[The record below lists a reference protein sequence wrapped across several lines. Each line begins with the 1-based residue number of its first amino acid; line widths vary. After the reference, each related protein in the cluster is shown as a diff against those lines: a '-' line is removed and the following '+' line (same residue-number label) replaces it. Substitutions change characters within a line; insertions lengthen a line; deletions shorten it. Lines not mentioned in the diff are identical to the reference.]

1 MGDFSE
7 VQVLEFMEFV
17 NNYPSDFCIETHDDN
32 KETRDPKLNHRFSD
46 INIEELTKL
55 NQQGS
60 GIFFSVNPMIQ
71 GKRDQ
76 ASVTKIVTWVCEI
89 DDMSKEEQR
98 KLVKQSPIKPS
109 CIVESKNSLHLYF
122 FASNGTKENRVKI
135 GSLLQSFFHGD
146 PKVCKDYGWLL
157 RLPGFYH
164 MKDSSDPFLVKLSY
178 IDKNLQYTEQ
188 DMIDWFSK
196 VVDTTIEI
204 QPHTKIYNPNEHGL
218 WGYLSTWNNI
228 EMLKAISG
236 KPIINWDI
244 IIFKNNSNWTKQIV
258 VNKKST
264 WCRIDKSGMI
274 WSHDKWWPTR
284 INWITWYKTLSKRQL
299 LQYVKDNFLSKI
311 PAEYIP
317 QLEKWNYLT
326 DKGKLIAVEFAR
338 YLKESE
344 TFEGIEGNL
353 FKYFSDEWLWKHLND
368 NEVSQI
374 IIREAKEFLEM
385 DISKQDLESVL
396 KFLKVHS
403 EGRVIKEKLQQVNQ
417 YEISLSDCILDTT
430 TRTTRP
436 YTKEDYKI
444 SKLPYISTDIADYD
458 QHKPTRWLQ
467 FLEEVFA
474 SYQDV
479 PSVIDFWDEIIGHFL
494 LPLTKRGKMFI
505 LQGGGW
511 NWKGVF
517 LWAIRNMLGEDNC
530 STIELNKLE
539 DVDREKLLGKLLA
552 IDSDTS
558 DNVRLDI
565 GPLRKIIDGEPIEAR
580 KRYGNPYDFRPYSRI
595 IIAANVAPTIKN
607 MDSNMS
613 RRIIYVPFRS
623 NFQHRADTE
632 LKTTLEK
639 EALGIFIR
647 ALHGL
652 KRLLQRWK
660 FNIPKEILYET
671 EQYLNKF
678 KSVATQ
684 DTVDEFI
691 KHLWLDQWEGLL
703 CKSVVYNAYKIYCSQ
718 QWIRKIL
725 GKQQL
730 TRMLWIKGFN
740 DKDDSNCRWIWV
752 NSSSLNMTFLDKV
765 TTEKSYEDGW

>member
-1 MGDFSE
+1 MTD
-7 VQVLEFMEFV
+7 LDLFV
-17 NNYPSDFCIETHDDN
+17 TQYPEIKNCTIETHDDN
-32 KETRDPKLNHRFSD
+32 KETRDPKLNRRFSD

-89 DDMSKEEQR
+89 DDMPKDEQR
-98 KLVKQSPIKPS
+98 KLIEKSPIKPS
-109 CIVESKNSLHLYF
+109 CIVESKHSLHLYW

-164 MKDSSDPFLVKLSY
+164 MKDSSDPFLVRLSY

-188 DMIDWFSK
+188 EMIDWFSK
-196 VVDTTIEI
+196 FVDTTIEI
-204 QPHTKIYNPNEHGL
+204 QSHTKTYNPKEHWL
-218 WGYLSTWNNI
+218 RGYLSTWNNI

-244 IIFKNNSNWTKQIV
+244 ITFKNNSNWTKQIV

-299 LQYVKDNFLSKI
+299 LQYIKDNFLSKI
-311 PAEYIP
+311 PSEYVQ
-317 QLEKWNYLT
+317 QLEKWHYLT

-374 IIREAKEFLEM
+374 IIREAKEFLEI

-403 EGRVIKEKLQQVNQ
+403 EGRVIKEKLQQINQ

-444 SKLPYISTDIADYD
+444 SKLPYASSDIADYD
-458 QHKPTRWLQ
+458 QHKPTRWLK
-467 FLEEVFA
+467 FLEEVFT

-479 PSVIDFWDEIIGHFL
+479 PDIIDFWQEVIGHFL

-511 NWKGVF
+511 NGKGVF
-517 LWAIRNMLGEDNC
+517 LWAIRNMLWDNNC
-530 STIELNKLE
+530 TTIELHKLE

-552 IDSDTS
+552 LDTDTS
-558 DNVRLDI
+558 DNVRLDVWS
-565 GPLRKIIDGEPIEAR
+565 LRKIIDGEPIEAR
-580 KRYGNPYDFRPYSRI
+580 RRYGHPFDFKPFTRI

-639 EALGIFIR
+639 QALGIFIR

-660 FNIPKEILYET
+660 FDIPKEILYET

-691 KHLWLDQWEGLL
+691 KHLWLDSWKDLL
-703 CKSVVYNAYKIYCSQ
+703 CKSVVHNAYKIYCSQ